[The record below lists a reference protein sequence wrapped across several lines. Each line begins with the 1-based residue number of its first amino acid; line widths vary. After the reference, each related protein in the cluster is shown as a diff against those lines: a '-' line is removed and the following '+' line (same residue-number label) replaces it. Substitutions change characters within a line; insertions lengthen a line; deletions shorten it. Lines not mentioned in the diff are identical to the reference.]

1 MFNVVAIAI
10 LLSIIMVLY
19 RLIKGPEVYDRIL
32 AANVIGTKAVVLLA
46 LIGFIYGRPDFM
58 DIALVY
64 ALTNFIATTAFLKY
78 KEFGR
83 LD

>member
-1 MFNVVAIAI
+1 MFKIVAIII
-10 LLSIIMVLY
+10 LLSTILVLY
-19 RLIKGPEVYDRIL
+19 RLIKGPVVYDRVL

-46 LIGFIYGRPDFM
+46 LIGYIYERPNFLDL
-58 DIALVY
+58 ALVY
-64 ALTNFIATTAFLKY
+64 ALTNFIAITAFLKY

>member
-1 MFNVVAIAI
+1 VFEIVAIAI
-10 LLSIIMVLY
+10 LLSIILVLY

-46 LIGFIYGRPDFM
+46 LLGFIYERPAFL

>member
-1 MFNVVAIAI
+1 MFKIVAIAI
-10 LLSIIMVLY
+10 LLSIILVLY

-46 LIGFIYGRPDFM
+46 LIGFVYERPHFL

-64 ALTNFIATTAFLKY
+64 ALTNFIATTAFLKF

>member
-1 MFNVVAIAI
+1 MFEIIAI
-10 LLSIIMVLY
+10 IILLATIMVLY

-46 LIGFIYGRPDFM
+46 LIGFIYERPNFLDL
-58 DIALVY
+58 ALVY

>member
-1 MFNVVAIAI
+1 MFKIVAVII
-10 LLSIIMVLY
+10 LLATIMVLY

-46 LIGFIYGRPDFM
+46 LIGFIYGRPNFLDL
-58 DIALVY
+58 ALVY
-64 ALTNFIATTAFLKY
+64 ALMNFIATTAFLKY

>member
-1 MFNVVAIAI
+1 MFEIVAIAI
-10 LLSIIMVLY
+10 LLSIILVLY

-46 LIGFIYGRPDFM
+46 LLGFIYERPAFL